1 MTADRTTSITSW
13 IEITRGRVELEPGET
28 KVIPITVRI
37 NPEVVSGE
45 YHAFIG
51 FPEGSNRPEA
61 ETLVYNGSVPGTI
74 LRIGVDKVQDQFLKI
89 EKFSVDRFVKGSQEG
104 QILVVLQNP
113 GEDPVIPGGEI
124 IFYDNHGIEI
134 NAIALNTGT
143 TTIEGKQ
150 SVPFT
155 LQVPKDMVVGK
166 YKAFLSV
173 EYGKD
178 QKASLNDTAFF
189 YVLPLKQVLI
199 VFFVVLTL
207 SILLALYVHRRFDR
221 EEDDY
226 GATNIAMYVRTT
238 RSESKDHDI
247 NLSNKDS
254 D

>member
-1 MTADRTTSITSW
+1 MSA
-13 IEITRGRVELEPGET
+13 
-28 KVIPITVRI
+28 
-37 NPEVVSGE
+37 GE

-61 ETLVYNGSVPGTI
+61 EKLIYSGSVPGTI
-74 LRIGVDKVQDQFLKI
+74 LRIGVDKVQNQFLKI
-89 EKFSVDRFVKGSQEG
+89 EKFSVDRFVKGSTEG
-104 QILVVLQNP
+104 QISVILQNP
-113 GEDPVIPGGEI
+113 GDDPVTPGGEI

-143 TTIEGKQ
+143 TTIEGKK
-150 SVPFT
+150 SASFT
-155 LQVPKDMVVGK
+155 LQVPKDMEVGK

-178 QKASLNDTAFF
+178 QKASLNDTSFF

-199 VFFVVLTL
+199 IFFVVLTL
-207 SILLALYVHRRFDR
+207 SMLLALYVHRRFDR

-226 GATNIAMYVRTT
+226 GATNVAMYVRTT
-238 RSESKDHDI
+238 RSSSKDHDI

-254 D
+254 N